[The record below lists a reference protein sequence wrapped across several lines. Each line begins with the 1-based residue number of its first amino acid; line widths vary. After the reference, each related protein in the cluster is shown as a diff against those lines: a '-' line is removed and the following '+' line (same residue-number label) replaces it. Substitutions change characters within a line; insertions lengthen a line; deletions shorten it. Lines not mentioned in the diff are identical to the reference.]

1 VISREIREL
10 FETGSAIRKMW
21 TDAVRLKREHGDEN
35 VADATLG
42 NPVTPPPAELVEAL
56 IDVATDPPDGL
67 HRYTA
72 NAGHPEVR
80 ERIAASLDRRGLLPG
95 AGHQNM
101 VLTCGASAATNVI
114 LRTVLDPGDEV
125 VILTPC
131 FPDYAAHVS
140 NHRGKAVL
148 VPTGPGFL
156 PDIEAIER
164 ALTPKTRAVIVNHPN
179 NPSGRLYPE
188 PLLRDLAALL
198 AERTRENGRPVYLI
212 SDEPYRE
219 ILFVDEPFVSP
230 ASIYEYGLMAYSFSK
245 SLSIPGERIG
255 YVAVN
260 PVCPGAAE
268 IVGGLALSNRI
279 LGFTNA
285 PSIWQFVIAR
295 CLEAVADVTPY
306 RRHRDRLLAALLEK
320 GYELSAPEGAFYL
333 FPKTPGGDDDAF
345 VRRAMDRLLLIV
357 PGGTFAWP
365 GHFRVAL
372 CIDDRTADQVAQ
384 RLPPVK

>member
-1 VISREIREL
+1 VISKEMRRL

-21 TDAVRLKREHGDEN
+21 TDAVRLKQKHGAEN

-42 NPVTPPPAELVEAL
+42 NPVSPPPRELVEAL
-56 IDVATDPPDGL
+56 IDIATNPPEDL

-80 ERIAASLDRRGLLPG
+80 AKVAASLDARGLLPG
-95 AGHQNM
+95 AGHQHL

-114 LRTVLDPGDEV
+114 LRAILDPGDEV
-125 VILTPC
+125 VVLAPC
-131 FPDYAAHVS
+131 FPDYHAHIA
-140 NHRGKAVL
+140 NHQGVMVL

-156 PDIEAIER
+156 PDVEAVER
-164 ALTPKTRAVIVNHPN
+164 ALGPKTRAVIVNHPN

-188 PLLRDLAALL
+188 SLLRDLAALL
-198 AERTRENGRPVYLI
+198 AEQTRKNGRPVYMI

-230 ASIYEYGLMAYSFSK
+230 ASVYEYGLMAYSYSK

-260 PVCPGAAE
+260 PACPGASEVTGACA
-268 IVGGLALSNRI
+268 LANRI

-285 PSIWQFVIAR
+285 PAIWQHVIAR
-295 CLEAVADVTPY
+295 CLDVTVDVSGY
-306 RRHRDRLLAALLEK
+306 RRHRDHLLATLLEK

-333 FPKTPGGDDDAF
+333 FPKTPGGDDAAF
-345 VRRAMDRLLLIV
+345 IKRAMEELLLIV

-372 CIDDRTADQVAQ
+372 CVDDRTAKLIGE
-384 RLPPVK
+384 RLPRVD